1 MMIIGIGMPNSQSRM
16 KPIASSRV
24 LCLGSEQIPYAFHP
38 GANCQRIFMPAG
50 FEGSGLGLDCAAAIA
65 GRVDVPT
72 HNALTSDS
80 LALSVSREV
89 A

>member
-1 MMIIGIGMPNSQSRM
+1 
-16 KPIASSRV
+16 
-24 LCLGSEQIPYAFHP
+24 
-38 GANCQRIFMPAG
+38 MPAG